1 MLLKKALNRI
11 IKNISQ
17 IPFFSNLAEV
27 AYHERLKQYRS
38 IIDKSFNVDLNLV
51 DDINQYGVSITSLS
65 ELQIPHTDK
74 MLSCLTK
81 VLPELIAAAPNSK
94 KQFYICTSRKNLSE
108 FDDIYLWGLE
118 SKLLDLVEK
127 CLCLPAAYHGIYL
140 RKDLVNNV
148 VRKSRLWHLDKEDR
162 RSLKVI
168 IYLNDVNQDNGAFQ
182 YIPKHQSKYA
192 CQQLKYNHE
201 YLHEDKIGKVISPSE
216 WISCEGK
223 AGTVLLVDTANVF
236 HRGQIPKTSD
246 RLALF
251 FDYTSSHPLRPYYC
265 KSSFPVAELLKLSH
279 RLTLRQKSCVFWN
292 PQLKQQLDTFQANFK

>member
-1 MLLKKALNRI
+1 MFFKKVLNRI
-11 IKNISQ
+11 IKNLSQ
-17 IPFFSNLAEV
+17 IPFFRNAAEAV
-27 AYHERLKQYRS
+27 YHERLRQYQS
-38 IIDKSFNVDLNLV
+38 AIDQSDNVDLNLV
-51 DDINQYGVSITSLS
+51 DNVSQQGVSITSLS
-65 ELQIPHTDK
+65 ELQIPGTDK
-74 MLSCLTK
+74 MLRRLTK
-81 VLPELIAAAPNSK
+81 VLPELIATVPHSK
-94 KQFYICTSRKNLSE
+94 KQFYVCTSRQNLAN

-148 VRKSRLWHLDKEDR
+148 VSKSRLWHLDKEDR

-168 IYLNDVNQDNGAFQ
+168 IYLNDVSKDNGAFQ
-182 YIPKHQSKYA
+182 YISRNQSKYA
-192 CQQLKYNHE
+192 AQQLKYNHE
-201 YLHEDKIGKVISPSE
+201 YLHADKISRVIAPSE

-236 HRGQIPKTSD
+236 HRGQIPNFSD

-251 FDYTSSHPLRPYYC
+251 FDYTSSYPLRPYYC
-265 KSSFPVAELLKLSH
+265 KSSFPVTELLELSH

-292 PQLKQQLDTFQANFK
+292 PRLKQQLDAFQAQ